1 MRPFWGFEKYAM
13 NVQPLSGPG
22 GTVGTKMDFRSQSG
36 GELEPEILLQ
46 ELAHLTR
53 VTMLGEL
60 AGSFAHEL
68 TQPLTAVLNN
78 SMVAKELLSKG
89 HPDLPKVQLVV
100 DDIVTLT
107 RRASEVIK
115 RLRKLL
121 ENREVELKPVSLNK
135 VITEILD
142 LVRDEAILKRI
153 KVSTHLAH
161 RLPFVMADRIQLQ
174 QVFLNLLVNAF
185 EAMHRIPARRRQLT
199 IRTFATDS
207 RFVTLEVQDSGP
219 GIPPERLAKVFD
231 PYFTT
236 KSKGMGMG
244 LSICRSIVNAHH
256 GKISA
261 ANNPGRGATFSVLL
275 PTVE

>member
-1 MRPFWGFEKYAM
+1 M
-13 NVQPLSGPG
+13 NVQPLSGSG
-22 GTVGTKMDFRSQSG
+22 RTVATNMDLSRQRER
-36 GELEPEILLQ
+36 ELEPEFLLQ
-46 ELAHLTR
+46 ELAHVTR

-68 TQPLTAVLNN
+68 TQPLTAALNN
-78 SMVAKELLSKG
+78 SIVAKELLSQG

-100 DDIVTLT
+100 DDILTLT

-121 ENREVELKPVSLNK
+121 ENREVQLKPVSLNK

-142 LVRDEAILKRI
+142 LVRDEAILKKI
-153 KVSTHLAH
+153 KVSTHLTH

-185 EAMHRIPARRRQLT
+185 DAMQRIPARRRQMS
-199 IRTFATDS
+199 IRTFAIDS
-207 RFVTLEVQDSGP
+207 SFVTLEVQDSGP

-244 LSICRSIVNAHH
+244 LSICRSIVTAHH

-261 ANNPGRGATFSVLL
+261 ANNPGRGATFSVML
-275 PTVE
+275 PTLE

>member
-1 MRPFWGFEKYAM
+1 M
-13 NVQPLSGPG
+13 NVQSLIGPE
-22 GTVGTKMDFRSQSG
+22 GTVTTNMDLSRQRER
-36 GELEPEILLQ
+36 ELVPEILLQ
-46 ELAHLTR
+46 ELAHVTR

-78 SMVAKELLSKG
+78 SIVAKELLAKG
-89 HPDLPKVQLVV
+89 HPDLPKIQLVV

-121 ENREVELKPVSLNK
+121 ENREVQLKPVSVNK

-142 LVRDEAILKRI
+142 LVRDEASLKRI
-153 KVSTHLAH
+153 NVSTHLAH

-174 QVFLNLLVNAF
+174 QVFLNLLVNSF
-185 EAMHRIPARRRQLT
+185 DAMRRVPARRRQLT

-219 GIPPERLAKVFD
+219 GMPPERLAKVFD

-244 LSICRSIVNAHH
+244 LSICRSIVTAHH

-261 ANNPGRGATFSVLL
+261 ANNPGRGATFSVVL
-275 PTVE
+275 PTAA

>member
-1 MRPFWGFEKYAM
+1 M
-13 NVQPLSGPG
+13 NVQPLRGPE
-22 GTVGTKMDFRSQSG
+22 GTGAKNMDFSRQRER
-36 GELEPEILLQ
+36 ELEPEILLQ
-46 ELAHLTR
+46 ELAHVTR

-121 ENREVELKPVSLNK
+121 ENRKVELKPVSLNK
-135 VITEILD
+135 VITEIVD

-161 RLPFVMADRIQLQ
+161 RLPFVMGDRIQLQ

-185 EAMHRIPARRRQLT
+185 DAMQRTPARRRELI
-199 IRTFATDS
+199 IRTFATDP
-207 RFVTLEVQDSGP
+207 RFITLEVQDSGA
-219 GIPPERLAKVFD
+219 GIPSERLAKVFD

-244 LSICRSIVNAHH
+244 LSICRSIVSAHH

-275 PTVE
+275 PSVE